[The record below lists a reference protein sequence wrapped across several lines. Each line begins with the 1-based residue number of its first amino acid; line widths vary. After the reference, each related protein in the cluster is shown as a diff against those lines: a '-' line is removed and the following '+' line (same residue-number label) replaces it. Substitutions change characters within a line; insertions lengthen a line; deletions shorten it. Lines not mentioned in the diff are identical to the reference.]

1 MMGFETQGKHK
12 YINKRKKK
20 LIFSTIYVD
29 GGTRDTTY
37 GIRAGVETLGPN
49 WAQNAPTGF
58 TLELHGY

>member
-29 GGTRDTTY
+29 GGTRDTTLL
-37 GIRAGVETLGPN
+37 VKDQCTETIFKLSPDR
-49 WAQNAPTGF
+49 F
-58 TLELHGY
+58 S